1 MVICLFG
8 VYLFVCLIVCLN
20 MYLYSFEKLEVW
32 QLARKLVGIIY
43 KITDKFPADEKFGI
57 TNQLRR
63 AAVSI
68 ASNIAE
74 GSTRNSLKDQV
85 RFIEIAYGSLM
96 EVYTQLCIAVDLSYS
111 LEEEIQNVNLLIK
124 ELSNKLNALSKSYKQ
139 QIIK

>member
-1 MVICLFG
+1 
-8 VYLFVCLIVCLN
+8 

-43 KITDKFPADEKFGI
+43 KITDKFPADEKFGL

-74 GSTRNSLKDQV
+74 GSTRSSLKDQV

-111 LEEEIQNVNLLIK
+111 SEEKIQDVNLLIK
-124 ELSNKLNALSKSYKQ
+124 ELSNKLNALSRTYKQ
-139 QIIK
+139 QITN

>member
-1 MVICLFG
+1 
-8 VYLFVCLIVCLN
+8 
-20 MYLYSFEKLEVW
+20 MYLYSFEKLDVW
-32 QLARKLVGIIY
+32 QLSRKLIGIIY
-43 KITDKFPADEKFGI
+43 KITDKFPAEEKFGLI
-57 TNQLRR
+57 NQLRR

-74 GSTRNSLKDQV
+74 GSSRSSLKDQV

-111 LEEEIQNVNLLIK
+111 SKDEIDEICLLIK

-139 QIIK
+139 QIDK

>member
-1 MVICLFG
+1 
-8 VYLFVCLIVCLN
+8 

-63 AAVSI
+63 ATVSVV
-68 ASNIAE
+68 SNIAE
-74 GSTRNSLKDQV
+74 GVSRSSLKDRV

-96 EVYTQLCIAVDLSYS
+96 EVYTQLCVSIDLSYCS
-111 LEEEIQNVNLLIK
+111 EEKIQEVNLLIK
-124 ELSNKLNALSKSYKQ
+124 ELSNKLNALNNSYKQ
-139 QIIK
+139 QINN